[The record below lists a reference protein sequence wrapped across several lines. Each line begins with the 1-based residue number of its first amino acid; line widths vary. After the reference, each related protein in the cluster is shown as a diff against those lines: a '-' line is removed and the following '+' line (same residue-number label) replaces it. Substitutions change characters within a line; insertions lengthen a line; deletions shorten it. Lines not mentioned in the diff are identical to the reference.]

1 MREECGCEGRGVR
14 EECEVSGCKEGQVSV
29 NEWQVPFHVCVCPL
43 MALTAISQH
52 TPDKTEV
59 SPPFCRSPA
68 GATTPTLAHTPDME
82 HMQLCVCAHPTP
94 MAAQPSPHT
103 QSPLAL
109 LETKRGHFV
118 PLARLVGHQYV
129 ALSAATRHTRCWVDT

>member
-1 MREECGCEGRGVR
+1 MR

-59 SPPFCRSPA
+59 SPSFCRSPA

-82 HMQLCVCAHPTP
+82 HMQLCVCVHPTP
-94 MAAQPSPHT
+94 MATQLITTHTVTTGFVRDQKRTVCASSKAGGPSTCRIVRSDTTHEMLCGHVTQP
-103 QSPLAL
+103 
-109 LETKRGHFV
+109 
-118 PLARLVGHQYV
+118 ARPCV
-129 ALSAATRHTRCWVDT
+129 